1 MRRPIQSQGV
11 RNNNMC
17 RKHYIAYQ
25 KETNPDLADEIVKE
39 LAMAGKKKRAQCSVE
54 GCPKQSQGRVCNG
67 MCRAHFVAS
76 GGDTHSDAALW
87 PKQRMEQKKSPAKMP
102 PMKAQPTKARV
113 RVTTSEGDETERQT
127 YLCRVEGCTKQSQG
141 GRNNHMCRRHYTL
154 YLDASGDVDNE
165 GFAPADPSKDFANGA
180 EEGKKARRKSCAIV
194 GCRKQSQGKQNLY
207 MCRFHFRAMEKA
219 GISTEELP
227 HWQQS
232 QQMEEALQADS
243 ADFAAAVDAM
253 PPLPDAE
260 VAVADAGADADA
272 DAAAARGANDD
283 GDDNDKDHDND
294 FV

>member
-1 MRRPIQSQGV
+1 
-11 RNNNMC
+11 
-17 RKHYIAYQ
+17 
-25 KETNPDLADEIVKE
+25 
-39 LAMAGKKKRAQCSVE
+39 
-54 GCPKQSQGRVCNG
+54 
-67 MCRAHFVAS
+67 
-76 GGDTHSDAALW
+76 
-87 PKQRMEQKKSPAKMP
+87 
-102 PMKAQPTKARV
+102 
-113 RVTTSEGDETERQT
+113 
-127 YLCRVEGCTKQSQG
+127 
-141 GRNNHMCRRHYTL
+141 MCRRHYTL

-294 FV
+294 FARGANDDGDDNDKDHDNDFV